1 MMNFATLVTLTLF
14 LPETMYYSPRT
25 TLLATDHSPRLSTQT
40 YKRLLRPWTTFEGVS
55 LKAKHFVLPS
65 FRMAKYPS
73 VLFPALYYGAQY
85 CFAAIFPAVTYAHI
99 LGERFGWNTLQC
111 GLAYGGT
118 MTIGSIVGEF
128 FAGRM
133 MDKILNRASKRGHN
147 EHPPPEVSARLL
159 LRSHW
164 TAG

>member
-1 MMNFATLVTLTLF
+1 MNAVSLVVLIF
-14 LPETMYYSPRT
+14 CLPETVYYTPRT
-25 TLLATDHSPRLSTQT
+25 TLLETDQPPRLSAQT
-40 YKRLLRPWTTFEGVS
+40 YKRLLRPWTTFRGVS

-73 VLFPALYYGAQY
+73 VLFPGLYYATQY

-99 LGERFGWNTLQC
+99 FSERFGWDTLQC

-128 FAGRM
+128 FAGRF
-133 MDKILNRASKRGHN
+133 MDKILRRASKSYDD
-147 EHPPPEVSARLL
+147 EQPPPEVSKLAVHLP
-159 LRSHW
+159 RSDC
-164 TAG
+164 